1 MARDGKR
8 KGGDGKAAGTPK
20 GATAA
25 ADGRAP
31 NVDNKLARLVAK
43 RVKKLE
49 RQLTDAARVERKRLR
64 SLDRAHRRRQL
75 IEAAL
80 DELRV
85 GTAPAPALT
94 PAEAIPSAAGAAVPV
109 AEPAPAATRPA
120 PRTTARTPRRA
131 ATPKSASA
139 RSASASEPKTAVTPK
154 ATAPKAGPRRP
165 RRPPDSRD

>member
-94 PAEAIPSAAGAAVPV
+94 PAEAIPSAAGAA
-109 AEPAPAATRPA
+109 TRPA